1 MLPLSLDVASSR
13 LILLHLVQAN
23 GKLSW
28 LMMMTKHVHCTSRG
42 TKVKA
47 TGLSKCCKP
56 RLHNDSRSNKNVNER
71 MEERK
76 IADESNDLG
85 SCGGDGEGKRRNG
98 KSGLLSRLEQRSPSR
113 QKGNG
118 IIFCH
123 IHDPREKVRAK
134 ATIFSF
140 RNSGRRLPPPSTKT
154 TSLRLLLPPPLAP
167 LPSSLRYPLLSV
179 RVCMFLRLHARLV
192 GSIDILSSPVARL
205 SSTMDLSW

>member
-1 MLPLSLDVASSR
+1 
-13 LILLHLVQAN
+13 
-23 GKLSW
+23 
-28 LMMMTKHVHCTSRG
+28 MTKHVHCTSHG
-42 TKVKA
+42 PKVKA
-47 TGLSKCCKP
+47 TGLSKCCEP

-85 SCGGDGEGKRRNG
+85 FCGGGGGEGKRRNG

-154 TSLRLLLPPPLAP
+154 TSLRLLLLLPPPPLAP
-167 LPSSLRYPLLSV
+167 LPSSLRYPFLPV
-179 RVCMFLRLHARLV
+179 RVCMFVRLHARLV
-192 GSIDILSSPVARL
+192 GSILYSLITRCSTLVDDGSLVVKLHLLSPVVAFLSSHL
-205 SSTMDLSW
+205 